1 MKPSIEVMIH
11 PEMNVDA
18 KRTEKH
24 EESKEEE
31 KRNIRQWP
39 RGSVHFIK
47 CDCFIKR
54 ALASERHL

>member
-31 KRNIRQWP
+31 KKEHPTMATWI
-39 RGSVHFIK
+39 GSFHK
-47 CDCFIKR
+47 M
-54 ALASERHL
+54 